1 MATTPKTSTVTEI
14 TVVDCDD
21 WLGLYVDG
29 ELALEGHGRSQ
40 HADILAFGAK
50 HSPYSVRC
58 IFADEQWMQDVV
70 QISGM
75 PQSLSAVIGREQD
88 PRAELAAQ

>member
-1 MATTPKTSTVTEI
+1 MTDVSAPTEI

-29 ELALEGHGRSQ
+29 ELALEGHGRS
-40 HADILAFGAK
+40 HHSDILAFGAK
-50 HSPYSVRC
+50 HSPYTIRC
-58 IFADEQWMQDVV
+58 IFADEAWMEDVV
-70 QISGM
+70 QVSGM
-75 PQSLSAVIGREQD
+75 PQQLSDVIGREQE